1 VSSPIDVSPSTSVS
15 DAIRTRRSIRAFKAD
30 PVPEDLVREIVETAS
45 RAASGGNLQ
54 PWRLYVLAGEA
65 RDALV
70 DAVARKQAEQPFGD
84 GPEYAIYPADLS
96 EPYRARRKK
105 VALDMYGLAGVDI
118 KDRDQQNQ
126 LMARNFRF
134 FDAPIGMFVTID
146 KQMGP
151 PQFSDLGMFITC
163 VMLLARER
171 GLHTCPQEAWSLWG
185 ATIREVVEVP
195 DNELIFCGISLGYAD
210 DTAPVNTLHT
220 ERASIDDFTSFR
232 GF

>member
-1 VSSPIDVSPSTSVS
+1 VSSSIDVANAATVTE
-15 DAIRTRRSIRAFKAD
+15 AIRTRRSVRAFKPD
-30 PVPEDLVREIVETAS
+30 PVPEALVREIIEISS

-65 RDALV
+65 RDAVV
-70 DAVARKQAEQPFGD
+70 DAVASKQGEKPFGD
-84 GPEYAIYPADLS
+84 GPEYAIYPTDLT

-105 VALDMYGLAGVDI
+105 VAVDMYRLAGVDI
-118 KDRDQQNQ
+118 KNREEQSK

-134 FDAPIGMFVTID
+134 FDAPVGMFVTID

-163 VMLLARER
+163 IMLLARER
-171 GLHTCPQEAWSLWG
+171 GLHTCPQEAWAMWG
-185 ATIREVVEVP
+185 ATIREVIEVP

-210 DTAPVNTLHT
+210 DQQPVNQLETT
-220 ERASIDDFTSFR
+220 RAGVDEFASFR

>member
-1 VSSPIDVSPSTSVS
+1 VSSPIDVGHAATVTE
-15 DAIRTRRSIRAFKAD
+15 AIHTRRSVRAFKPDA
-30 PVPEDLVREIVETAS
+30 VPEALVREIVEIST

-54 PWRLYVLAGEA
+54 PWRLYVLSGEA
-65 RDALV
+65 RDAVV
-70 DAVARKQAEQPFGD
+70 DAVARKQVEQPFGD
-84 GPEYAIYPADLS
+84 GPEYPIYPAELG

-105 VALDMYGLAGVDI
+105 VAVDMYSLAGVDI
-118 KDRDQQNQ
+118 KDREEQNK
-126 LMARNFRF
+126 LMGRNFRF

-146 KQMGP
+146 KQMGS

-185 ATIREVVEVP
+185 KTVREVIEVP

-210 DTAPVNTLHT
+210 DTAPVNGLHT
-220 ERASIDDFTSFR
+220 TRASSDDFASFR